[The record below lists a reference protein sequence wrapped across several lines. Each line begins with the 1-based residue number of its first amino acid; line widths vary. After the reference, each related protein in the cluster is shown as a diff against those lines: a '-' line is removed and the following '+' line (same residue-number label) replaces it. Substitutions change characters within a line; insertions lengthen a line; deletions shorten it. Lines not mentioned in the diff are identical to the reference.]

1 VFLEFFDFSHPFL
14 LDLSR
19 KICGNRKLGHL
30 KRLKLLN
37 EFVWSYEN
45 SELFESF
52 AGFWVFAK
60 FVHLTSEKY
69 WLKVGIRKMQ
79 GLPVLLEIVSF
90 CKQVALHKYVSVA
103 RKRWL
108 AIILIV
114 IEYIVHLMQFFLIFF
129 ELSQKELVRWRPQQV
144 LISSRLALFIENP
157 L

>member
-114 IEYIVHLMQFFLIFF
+114 IE
-129 ELSQKELVRWRPQQV
+129 
-144 LISSRLALFIENP
+144 
-157 L
+157 

>member
-1 VFLEFFDFSHPFL
+1 MFLEFFDFSHPFL

-37 EFVWSYEN
+37 EFVWSNEN

-60 FVHLTSEKY
+60 FVHLTREKY

-103 RKRWL
+103 RKRRL

-114 IEYIVHLMQFFLIFF
+114 IE
-129 ELSQKELVRWRPQQV
+129 
-144 LISSRLALFIENP
+144 
-157 L
+157 